1 VADDMAHPERPARAR
16 SPRRRGVRYIADD
29 IAEQIR
35 RGRLT
40 AGAKLPT
47 YFALA
52 EIYDVSLSTVQRAI
66 GLLNARGLV
75 RGTRGDGVY
84 VADPDRTRS

>member
-1 VADDMAHPERPARAR
+1 MAQPKRHAVTG
-16 SPRRRGVRYIADD
+16 SPRRRGAHEVADD

-35 RGRLT
+35 GGRL
-40 AGAKLPT
+40 APGSKLPT

-52 EIYDVSLSTVQRAI
+52 EMYNVSLSTVQRAI

-75 RGTRGDGVY
+75 RGRRGDGVY
-84 VADPDRTRS
+84 VRNDA